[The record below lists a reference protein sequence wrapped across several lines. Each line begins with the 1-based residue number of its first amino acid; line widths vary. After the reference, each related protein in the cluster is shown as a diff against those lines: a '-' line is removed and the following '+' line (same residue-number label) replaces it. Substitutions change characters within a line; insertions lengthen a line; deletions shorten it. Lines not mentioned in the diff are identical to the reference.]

1 LISIDYKKAY
11 LQKTAM
17 SEIEITYTND
27 MSVLQCY
34 QDKSQKPNPIVVSVE
49 EFVNT
54 SEMNELTVSYK
65 N

>member
-1 LISIDYKKAY
+1 
-11 LQKTAM
+11 M
-17 SEIEITYTND
+17 SEVEITYTND